1 MSRHRPRR
9 GLRSL
14 RKLALLL
21 RLWHPLLRVDAN
33 GEARKVRGLRI
44 GPESQPL
51 GLVSRQP
58 GPLWDVLEAGWT
70 RLSGESQRLDLGSQP
85 PEDEMKR
92 KLSIDEVLARLE
104 AQAAFHRERESFHAG
119 HEARHREQ
127 RSTHAAD
134 LENINRRLD
143 AFRAAAAEAL
153 DLADRAAV
161 PADSPSLK
169 EEDLGSASRPKVIRM
184 AELVLENKNGSE
196 RFGPV
201 GLAEE
206 VNQRFGER
214 LRRPVT
220 AGEISTVLR
229 RLHYKG
235 QIHLVR
241 RGRPHWEAL
250 YVRVAPAG

>member
-1 MSRHRPRR
+1 
-9 GLRSL
+9 
-14 RKLALLL
+14 
-21 RLWHPLLRVDAN
+21 
-33 GEARKVRGLRI
+33 
-44 GPESQPL
+44 
-51 GLVSRQP
+51 
-58 GPLWDVLEAGWT
+58 
-70 RLSGESQRLDLGSQP
+70 
-85 PEDEMKR
+85 MKR

-104 AQAAFHRERESFHAG
+104 AQAAFHREREAFHAG

-127 RSTHAAD
+127 RNAHAAD

-169 EEDLGSASRPKVIRM
+169 EEDLGSASRPKVFRM
-184 AELVLENKNGSE
+184 AELVIEDKDGSE

-229 RLHYKG
+229 RLHHRG
-235 QIHLVR
+235 RIHLVR

-250 YVRVAPAG
+250 YVREAPDSER